1 VLARS
6 SLLGVSDSR
15 ATSSRVP
22 NTFEVVMRK
31 SKSRPEQAQPQAEP
45 PHAEQQQ
52 TAEDSGRDTRGR
64 YSGGNAGGPG
74 NPFARRVAQL
84 RAILLETVTD
94 EELRIVAG
102 QLMVKAK
109 FGDLAAIKLLFQ
121 YVLGKPAAT
130 VNPDAVNVEEVD
142 LYRRAPEH
150 TTMQE
155 ILKERAPAELAVDM
169 LRMTL
174 PYVAQGLAD
183 AASDAVN
190 DPEAFHEECAR
201 LDALDAGEEDF
212 DDEEEE
218 AAEEERQPVGAAP
231 STNGETNDNPR
242 SRATRPSTNGQFPK
256 AKPQAGTSDNS
267 DNPRRSSAARGP
279 DRRPPRGT

>member
-1 VLARS
+1 MS
-6 SLLGVSDSR
+6 
-15 ATSSRVP
+15 
-22 NTFEVVMRK
+22 K
-31 SKSRPEQAQPQAEP
+31 SKSRREPACDQTQP
-45 PHAEQQQ
+45 PHGEDQQAAEN
-52 TAEDSGRDTRGR
+52 TGRDRGGR
-64 YSGGNAGGPG
+64 YVGGNAGGPG

-84 RAILLETVTD
+84 RAVLLETVTD

-130 VNPDAVNVEEVD
+130 VNPDAVDVEEVD

-183 AASDAVN
+183 ATSDAVN
-190 DPEAFHEECAR
+190 DPEAFQEECAR

-218 AAEEERQPVGAAP
+218 AAAEERQPVGAATQP
-231 STNGETNDNPR
+231 SRAAPSPNGETNDDPR
-242 SRATRPSTNGQFPK
+242 PRATRPSTNGPSFK
-256 AKPQAGTSDNS
+256 DEPQRPPSGNGD
-267 DNPRRSSAARGP
+267 DGGRSSGSRRP
-279 DRRPPRGT
+279 DRRPPHGT

>member
-1 VLARS
+1 MS
-6 SLLGVSDSR
+6 
-15 ATSSRVP
+15 
-22 NTFEVVMRK
+22 K
-31 SKSRPEQAQPQAEP
+31 SKSRPAPACDQTQP

-52 TAEDSGRDTRGR
+52 AAENSGRDTRGR
-64 YSGGNAGGPG
+64 YASGNASGPG

-84 RAILLETVTD
+84 RSILLETVTD

-130 VNPDAVNVEEVD
+130 VNPDTVDVEEVD

-183 AASDAVN
+183 AASNAVN
-190 DPEAFHEECAR
+190 DPEAFHKECAR
-201 LDALDAGEEDF
+201 LDTLDAGEEDF
-212 DDEEEE
+212 DDEEELDDDEEE
-218 AAEEERQPVGAAP
+218 AAEEERRPVAAAPQSNHTAP
-231 STNGETNDNPR
+231 STNGETNDDPR
-242 SRATRPSTNGQFPK
+242 PRATRPSTNGRP
-256 AKPQAGTSDNS
+256 ASSKPQARTSGNDDNRGRS
-267 DNPRRSSAARGP
+267 FQPPRP